1 MGSSRWCWAP
11 VRQAPDGMH
20 PSEVGSRFMA
30 EAMIYNFQN
39 CYARYAQYAS
49 TLRLHQVYAGP
60 FTTSSSATANGHA
73 STVLG
78 NTLTKSVAE
87 LDWEGEDPEG
97 VEREA
102 SEADY
107 AATSTVA
114 CYTFDARRGNNKP
127 AMREA
132 LRSYVSKR
140 NPSSGSSDET
150 TNAEVRK
157 LERYSQSHSVTRE
170 RVGVDLYFCLA
181 FAEVSKKPTQL
192 VASYARALCFNA
204 GSLPRIVSSRG
215 FRFTLDPVHT
225 ASTSIRGTLQH
236 GLTPHTSSSTE
247 LNGHGH
253 RDAERKE
260 HLREAK
266 ASYESHCPGASAE
279 LDIGIGSKLSN
290 TLKSQNFSK
299 SYVAIDFVQS
309 WRGMGRLIV
318 TCTAGCSCDTT
329 EIDAHSPDRVTV
341 RSLRFLELSR
351 LDRCILQ
358 LSVSDSS
365 SSGGFSF
372 KVTRVSVGGMSN
384 ARLTL
389 SAAYAIYAGKSRES
403 KSKLPS

>member
-1 MGSSRWCWAP
+1 
-11 VRQAPDGMH
+11 
-20 PSEVGSRFMA
+20 
-30 EAMIYNFQN
+30 
-39 CYARYAQYAS
+39 
-49 TLRLHQVYAGP
+49 
-60 FTTSSSATANGHA
+60 
-73 STVLG
+73 VLG

-170 RVGVDLYFCLA
+170 RVGVD
-181 FAEVSKKPTQL
+181 
-192 VASYARALCFNA
+192 A

-403 KSKLPS
+403 KSKLPSGDVTSHVELSAQVGNIGGSASRAGNISQTRVCDSGLKGDTRGLPRCENFCRERNAPRHCLFCKCKACSFCKSPLSTRAHRR